1 MKSVTLQQIYNL
13 SRKYVFSLLKHN
25 KVQFDDEKIK
35 NDDGYINNRYEAT
48 ILFFNAGLFNFDIED
63 LSKEE
68 EIMKHDKD
76 GKIILKYFGDI
87 DSTDKQYIKK
97 IGGERKSPYEWIF
110 PENKKEEVT
119 KLADK
124 IKHKIYENDKNIEKI
139 FNNYIE
145 DQKEG
150 LFFQDDSVILKPR
163 FKELYISSM
172 KRYREDIEYDED
184 DDDINFYFD
193 SIFLELDDEKD
204 LMKLD
209 EVKNLTEEYESDE
222 DPEEIVL
229 EEEVI
234 NDGNTG
240 EDQALKLASEL
251 GNLNI
256 VKKLLDGNQNIKTDE
271 ALNLAYENGHSK
283 IVELLKSY
291 MKKD

>member
-25 KVQFDDEKIK
+25 KVQFDNNEKIK

-63 LSKEE
+63 LSEG
-68 EIMKHDKD
+68 EIMRYNKE
-76 GKIILKYFGDI
+76 GKK
-87 DSTDKQYIKK
+87 
-97 IGGERKSPYEWIF
+97 
-110 PENKKEEVT
+110 
-119 KLADK
+119 
-124 IKHKIYENDKNIEKI
+124 DKNIEKI
-139 FNNYIE
+139 FDSYLE
-145 DQKEG
+145 GQKEG

-172 KRYREDIEYDED
+172 KQYRED

-204 LMKLD
+204 CYCIKLEDLMD
-209 EVKNLTEEYESDE
+209 EENNLTEEYESDE
-222 DPEEIVL
+222 DPEEVAL

-240 EDQALKLASEL
+240 EDQALKWTSEL
-251 GNLNI
+251 GNLNL
-256 VKKLLDGNQNIKTDE
+256 VKKLLDDNQNIKTDE
-271 ALNLAYENGHSK
+271 ALKLASENDHSE
-283 IVELLKSY
+283 IVELLKSSMKNDY
-291 MKKD
+291 MEDDE